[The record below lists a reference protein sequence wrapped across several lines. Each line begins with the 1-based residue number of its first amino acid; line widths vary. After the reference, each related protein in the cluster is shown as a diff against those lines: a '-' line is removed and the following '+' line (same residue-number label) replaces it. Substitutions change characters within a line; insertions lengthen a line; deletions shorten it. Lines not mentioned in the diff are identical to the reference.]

1 MVYWR
6 SLEAIQDDHQT
17 AGRMEVIVENNGK
30 PNGWE
35 MFPDR
40 VLLQT
45 PIVTIKSGPVLCKRS
60 GRCKDFY
67 LFDFPDWVNVV
78 AVTPDERIVLIRQFR
93 YGSRRVEIEIP
104 GGMVDPG
111 EDPVAAGCREL
122 LEETG
127 YAGIDA
133 RIIGRVCPNP
143 AIQRNHCYTILVEQ
157 ACKVA
162 DLRMDDMEDIETTPV
177 TVEAVRAYMASG
189 QIEHGLV
196 LNALM
201 YYLSF

>member
-1 MVYWR
+1 
-6 SLEAIQDDHQT
+6 
-17 AGRMEVIVENNGK
+17 MEVIVENEGK

-45 PIVTIKSGPVLCKRS
+45 PIVTIKAGPVLCRRS
-60 GRCKDFY
+60 GRRKDFY

-78 AVTPDERIVLIRQFR
+78 AVTPDEQIVLIRQFR

-162 DLRMDDMEDIETTPV
+162 DSRMDDMEDIETTPV